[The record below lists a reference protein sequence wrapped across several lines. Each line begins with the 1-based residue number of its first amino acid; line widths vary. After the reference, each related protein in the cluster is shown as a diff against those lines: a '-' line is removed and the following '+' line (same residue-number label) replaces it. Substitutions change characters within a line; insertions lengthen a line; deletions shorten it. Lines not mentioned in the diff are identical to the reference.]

1 MSNELKNFTLT
12 SIKNIQKAIENNK
25 LVIFVGA
32 GVSRNSGIPTWAELI
47 KELAKDFGIKAKG
60 TDSKGNE
67 VFSNDEFLKIPQYY
81 FNERKEK
88 EYYSKVKE
96 VLDKEFQPNEIHKM
110 IFELNPTHIITTN
123 YDNLLEQQANRF
135 QTKRKYCKAANDIEL
150 ATAPN
155 CNFIIKMH
163 GEFDNIVLKES
174 DYDSYS
180 NNFKLT
186 ETYVKGLFATHTIL
200 FVGFSADDSNV
211 RKILQ
216 WIKDIIGDRHQP
228 AYLIDVNNHNNI
240 TEEEFRI
247 KFEYYRNQ
255 GIFTLYKVQVQN
267 EIEEAFSH
275 FKGNLS
281 LEGLGKDLYKFLF
294 FIKNYNYF
302 DVNKYYNVLKQL
314 ECLNIINNSIL
325 EKVFNT
331 SIPLRLQLG
340 GGSFPLEIKQQ
351 TFEIDTLKIKKVL
364 ATPKDLV
371 NNLILLRYN
380 SLLDKQ
386 ENKIINQIQINLNSQ
401 NLTAEQ
407 KKAIKKIIKSLSKRY
422 FISEEEKEKVIY
434 IFDTIQKAKEAEQK
448 IIIDNHSMYYNFS
461 NESLSRN
468 KDDVNVFKKAFQYYK
483 TNKFAEAF
491 KELEIISKNCSQ
503 NPILYYIA
511 EFNKKALAMNLKWNA
526 GFIEYTVEEAR
537 IASEYENINLD
548 SIINNNI
555 PESIKPIMETLTINN
570 VQKNCMK
577 IIDSAEEITNY
588 KILIENGGTT
598 TKNTV
603 HDLYKKLY
611 SFFNF
616 MYGNY
621 LFINNYKQTNDLFYY
636 SIKAILTSYS
646 TKEPDEKPFI
656 NFGIRKVPFFDYFDF
671 YIMIEYLKNKDL
683 KSLIKFYKIKDFE
696 LDEDNTELI
705 KNELLTSFKNLLNQ
719 ILQSTN
725 FQFSDKL
732 SNFLTIFGLIDVNIS
747 EIEIIIDTYTNFVQQ
762 YTIKSKE
769 IDCHN
774 YRSSIHKN
782 LTTFIARISS
792 KFLKQNIDIPT
803 SLYEKIMSIYKDIW
817 TICIEDYLSLI
828 NTCSHAL
835 SDIDG
840 YKLKEQNIIDFYI
853 ENSDRIECSDDI
865 LINLFNLGD
874 DSHQGKIEKYFQENK
889 KYEYFSINNSYD
901 MLHAI
906 LNGIIPYTSFIET
919 KLLELT
925 NEVINQKL
933 NKESASDS
941 SQKSTLVLINVVLK
955 LVLKNKFKN
964 LNSLDELIEKAE
976 KVVPKSIS
984 IKQNLL
990 DSIKALKINLHP
1002 ISFNYAEANI
1012 KDFIYLKNET
1022 IEQIKSN
1029 REIKNTVLKIFFRD
1043 FKQYNG
1049 PDVIKE
1055 KLTNIYNILL
1065 D

>member
-1 MSNELKNFTLT
+1 MSNKLKNFTLT
-12 SIKNIQKAIENNK
+12 SIRNIQKAIENNK
-25 LVIFVGA
+25 LIVFVGA
-32 GVSRNSGIPTWAELI
+32 GVSRNSGIPTWEELI
-47 KELAKDFGIKAKG
+47 KELANDIGIKAKG
-60 TDSKGNE
+60 KDSNGNE
-67 VFSNDEFLKIPQYY
+67 VFSNDDFLKIPQYY

-88 EYYSKVKE
+88 EYYDKVKE
-96 VLDKEFQPNEIHKM
+96 ILDKDFQPNEIHKM
-110 IFELNPTHIITTN
+110 IFELNPAHIVTTN
-123 YDNLLEQQANRF
+123 YDNLLEQQANKF
-135 QTKRKYCKAANDIEL
+135 QTKRKYCKAASDIEL

-180 NNFKLT
+180 NNFKLI
-186 ETYVKGLFATHTIL
+186 ETHIKGLFATHTIL

-211 RKILQ
+211 RRILQ
-216 WIKDIIGDRHQP
+216 WIKDIIGDKHQP
-228 AYLIDVNNHNNI
+228 AYLIDVNDHNDI

-255 GIFTLYKVQVQN
+255 GIFTLYKAQVRN

-294 FIKNYNYF
+294 FIRNYNYF

-314 ECLNIINNSIL
+314 ECLNVINNSIL

-340 GGSFPLEIKQQ
+340 AASFPLETKQQ

-371 NNLILLRYN
+371 KNLTLLRYS

-386 ENKIINQIQINLNSQ
+386 ENEIINQIQINPNSQ
-401 NLTAEQ
+401 NLDIEQ
-407 KKAIKKIIKSLSKRY
+407 KKILKKIIKALSKRY

-434 IFDTIQKAKEAEQK
+434 IFETIQKAQEAGRK
-448 IIIDNHSMYYNFS
+448 IIINNHIIHYDFS
-461 NESLSRN
+461 NESLSEN
-468 KDDVNVFKKAFQYYK
+468 KDDVNVFKKASQYYK
-483 TNKFAEAF
+483 TNKFAAAF
-491 KELEIISKNCSQ
+491 KELETISKNCSQ

-526 GFIEYTVEEAR
+526 GFIKYTEEEAR

-548 SIINNNI
+548 SIINNKI

-588 KILIENGGTT
+588 KILVENGGTT

-656 NFGIRKVPFFDYFDF
+656 NFGIRKVPSFDYFDF

-696 LDEDNTELI
+696 LDEDNTELV

-719 ILQSTN
+719 VLQSTN
-725 FQFSDKL
+725 FQFSDKI
-732 SNFLTIFGLIDVNIS
+732 SNFLTIFGLIDINIS
-747 EIEIIIDTYTNFVQQ
+747 EIETIIDTYTNFVQQ
-762 YTIKSKE
+762 YTTKSKD
-769 IDCHN
+769 IDYHN
-774 YRSSIHKN
+774 YRSSIHKDLAN
-782 LTTFIARISS
+782 FIATISNR
-792 KFLKQNIDIPT
+792 FIKQNLPLPT
-803 SLYEKIMSIYKDIW
+803 TLYEKIISIYKDIP
-817 TICIEDYLSLI
+817 TICTNDYFSLI
-828 NTCSHAL
+828 DNCIRAFSNV
-835 SDIDG
+835 DG
-840 YKLKEQNIIDFYI
+840 YTLKEQGIIDFYI
-853 ENSDRIECSDDI
+853 NNNFKIECTDEI
-865 LINLFNLGD
+865 LINLFKIGD
-874 DSHQGKIEKYFQENK
+874 KLHKSRIK
-889 KYEYFSINNSYD
+889 KYLKENERYKLFTTNNCYS
-901 MLHAI
+901 MLQAI
-906 LNGIIPYTSFIET
+906 LNGIIPYTNTLET
-919 KLLELT
+919 SLFNIT
-925 NEVINQKL
+925 NEVIAQKL
-933 NKESASDS
+933 NSSKASDN
-941 SQKSTLVLINVVLK
+941 SQEPILMLINVILD

-964 LNSLDELIEKAE
+964 INSLDELIERAE
-976 KVVPKSIS
+976 KVASKLIS
-984 IKQNLL
+984 NKQNLL
-990 DSIKALKINLHP
+990 DSIKVLKITLHP
-1002 ISFNYAEANI
+1002 QSFDYTETNI
-1012 KDFIYLKNET
+1012 KDFIYLNDET
-1022 IEQIKSN
+1022 IEKIKLNKEN
-1029 REIKNTVLKIFFRD
+1029 RNIVLKIFFRD
-1043 FKQYNG
+1043 FEKFKTAES
-1049 PDVIKE
+1049 IKE
-1055 KLTNIYNILL
+1055 KLTSIYNKLL